1 LVHNGFAK
9 NHIGLKENAVD
20 SFIHKHQD
28 KITGVLFCPDRLIFK
43 GHLPISY
50 AQGMENFLAHRGIL
64 LKDFKDF
71 GPQQAQRLK
80 DHAERLNGGPLQFL
94 RRKVRKDDLA
104 LQRAHSQGIREGLV
118 GVFSCLETCPTF
130 RIRYGKGR
138 PHLQRDLRRC
148 LVLYFYFLDREF
160 GLIHVR
166 LTTWF
171 PLTIQVYVNGHEWLA
186 RALRKHHIGF
196 EQRDN
201 VFLSLSNV
209 AKAQQL
215 ADKLLGK
222 KWPGFLN
229 VLAKRCNPLLGD
241 LLKGLSYRWVTDQ
254 AEFALDIL
262 FKDAEALGSLYP
274 RLLEHAL
281 LHLGGEDILS
291 YLGRKRPAACRDEVL
306 TDLKKYRQGFRV
318 KHRYQGNWIKMY
330 DKCAQVLRIEIVIN
344 HPATFRVRRWGT
356 RQGRRVLDWFP
367 LIKSVAFLHRY
378 AHVAHQAA
386 RRYLN
391 GLAVVD
397 DPQVSQDLLDRTCS
411 RASFKGR
418 KRRALNP
425 LSREDQQLFLA
436 VLRGEHALRGFR
448 SRDLAPYLHHKPSK
462 DPAVRRR
469 HSAQRSRLLQLLRAH
484 GLIAKLPH
492 TRRYQVTKR
501 GFAFMTTAI
510 YLRHKAFPADL
521 KELA

>member
-1 LVHNGFAK
+1 LLHSGFVT
-9 NHIGLKENAVD
+9 NHTGSKENAVD

-43 GHLPISY
+43 GHLPIAY
-50 AQGMENFLAHRGIL
+50 AQGMENFLADQGIL
-64 LKDFKDF
+64 LKNFKDF

-80 DHAERLNGGPLQFL
+80 DHAERLNGGPLHFL

-104 LQRAHSQGIREGLV
+104 RQMAHSKGISEGLV

-130 RIRYGKGR
+130 RLRYGKGR
-138 PHLQRDLRRC
+138 PRLQRDYRRC
-148 LVLYFYFLDREF
+148 LVLYFYFLDAEF
-160 GLIHVR
+160 GLLHVR

-186 RALRKHHIGF
+186 RALRKHHIDF

-201 VFLSLSNV
+201 VFVSLGHA

-215 ADKLLGK
+215 ADKLLCK
-222 KWPGFLN
+222 KWPGFLK

-241 LLKGLSYRWVTDQ
+241 LLKGLTYRWVTDQ

-262 FKDAEALGSLYP
+262 FKDADALGSLYP
-274 RLLEHAL
+274 RLLDHAI
-281 LHLGGEDILS
+281 LHLGGEDILT

-330 DKCAQVLRIEIVIN
+330 DKCAQVLRIEVVIN

-356 RQGRRVLDWFP
+356 RQGERVLDWFP
-367 LIKSVAFLHRY
+367 LIKSVAFLNRY
-378 AHVAHQAA
+378 AHVARQAA
-386 RRYLN
+386 SRYLN

-397 DPQVSQDLLDRTCS
+397 DPHVSQEVLDRVCS
-411 RASFKGR
+411 RASFGGR

-425 LSREDQQLFLA
+425 LSREEQQLFFA

-448 SRDLAPYLHHKPSK
+448 SRDLAGYLNHSASA

-469 HSAQRSRLLQLLRAH
+469 QSGQRSRLLQLLRAH

-492 TRRYQVTKR
+492 TRRYRVTDR
-501 GFAFMTTAI
+501 GFAFMSAAI
-510 YLRHKAFPADL
+510 HLRYKAFPADM
-521 KELA
+521 ADAA

>member
-1 LVHNGFAK
+1 LFHNGFCTSHCR
-9 NHIGLKENAVD
+9 NKENAVD
-20 SFIHKHQD
+20 SFIHKHRD
-28 KITGVLFCPDRLIFK
+28 KITGSLFCPDRLIFK

-50 AQGMENFLAHRGIL
+50 AQGMENFLADQGVL

-71 GPQQAQRLK
+71 GPKQAQRLK
-80 DHAERLNGGPLQFL
+80 EHAEQLNGSPVRFL
-94 RRKVRKDDLA
+94 RRKVRKEDLA
-104 LQRAHSQGIREGLV
+104 RQLARAQGIREGLV

-130 RIRYGKGR
+130 RLRYGKGR
-138 PHLQRDLRRC
+138 PRLQRDYRRC
-148 LVLYFYFLDREF
+148 LVLYFYFLDPEF
-160 GLIHVR
+160 GLLHVR
-166 LTTWF
+166 LVTWF
-171 PLTIQVYVNGHEWLA
+171 PLTMQVYLNGHEWLA
-186 RALRKHHIGF
+186 RALRKHHIDF

-201 VFLSLSNV
+201 AFLSLSHV
-209 AKAQQL
+209 GKAQQL
-215 ADKLLGK
+215 ADKLLRK

-241 LLKGLSYRWVTDQ
+241 VLQGLGYRWVTDQ

-262 FKDAEALGSLYP
+262 FKDAAALGSLYP
-274 RLLEHAL
+274 RLLEHAT

-330 DKCAQVLRIEIVIN
+330 DKCAQVLRIEVVIN
-344 HPATFRVRRWGT
+344 RPATFRVRRWGT

-367 LIKSVAFLHRY
+367 LIKSVAFLDRY

-386 RRYLN
+386 GRYLN

-397 DPQVSQDLLDRTCS
+397 DPQVSQDVLDRVCS
-411 RASFKGR
+411 RASFAGR

-425 LSREDQQLFLA
+425 LSREDQQLFHA

-448 SRDLAPYLHHKPSK
+448 SRDLAPYLNQSAGK
-462 DPAVRRR
+462 DAHARRR

-492 TRRYQVTKR
+492 TRRYRVTDR
-501 GFAFMTTAI
+501 GYAFMSAAI
-510 YLRHKAFPADL
+510 HLRYKAFPADM
-521 KELA
+521 ADVA